1 MAMKHMAAAILSPLL
16 KLFEVL
22 LAIALFLII
31 ILTFADVVGRYFF
44 AKPIFGAAEMIEFLL
59 AAAIFIGLLMINV
72 LDEHIAVDMF
82 EHHIIARI
90 PRIHAIVVH
99 GAALLIMS
107 IIAWQFTLRAIE
119 DIEQNSRTVVLEW
132 PLYWIT
138 AAIALLS
145 FLAVICQVLSLIAG
159 QSSHHEA
166 AETLRGIE

>member
-16 KLFEVL
+16 KLFEFL

-99 GAALLIMS
+99 GAA
-107 IIAWQFTLRAIE
+107 QFTLRAIE
-119 DIEQNSRTVVLEW
+119 DIQQNSRTVVLEW

-166 AETLRGIE
+166 AETLLGIE